1 MNWQARRPTNW
12 YGSMGNTS
20 PPPVYLHSAVQT
32 EQTNKHS
39 YVHSFVPR
47 SSTCDIETRTSK
59 PSKQQQQKKKVIPP
73 RNKNI
78 PKYRSILRIR
88 YIYQKYRWPA
98 AHACC
103 QNWQTGVNLFATHTH
118 KHLLRKNFYARNTES
133 TTKQTKH
140 TTQTKSEMRRSTKKN
155 FFWTQTAHTRSTRI
169 RHRREWSRR
178 KKKYTKI
185 ASQQIEATAV
195 LWSYPT
201 YTQHTSAPATSTYG
215 NHKPNRG

>member
-1 MNWQARRPTNW
+1 MWHRDANKQA
-12 YGSMGNTS
+12 
-20 PPPVYLHSAVQT
+20 
-32 EQTNKHS
+32 EQATTTKKK
-39 YVHSFVPR
+39 R
-47 SSTCDIETRTSK
+47 SSRQGIKTYQNTAQYYASDI
-59 PSKQQQQKKKVIPP
+59 
-73 RNKNI
+73 
-78 PKYRSILRIR
+78 

-140 TTQTKSEMRRSTKKN
+140 TTQTKSEMRRSTKKKI
-155 FFWTQTAHTRSTRI
+155 FWTQTAHTRSTRI

-178 KKKYTKI
+178 KTKYTKT